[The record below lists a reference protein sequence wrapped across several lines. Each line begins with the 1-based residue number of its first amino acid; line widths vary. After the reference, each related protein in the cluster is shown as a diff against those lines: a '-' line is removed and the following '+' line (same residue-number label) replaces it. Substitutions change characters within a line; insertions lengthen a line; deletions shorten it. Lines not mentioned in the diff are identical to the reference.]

1 MKVDEKFDFRK
12 LFNEKDEFYWTKIE
26 KLKKEYNI
34 PLKLILQNYM
44 SFIQKRDLS
53 QLLAYY
59 EIFKKVKHLPGSVAE
74 VGVFMGNSLFTW
86 TKLIE
91 TYFPNIRGKKVF
103 GFDNFKGYDQVT
115 SNKDNKKSIDYIES
129 LVGNFKVNYKLVNEL
144 KNLTNLDLTMPVFE
158 RVKIYNGELDLTFE
172 EFKQENYGVRLKILV
187 VDVNL
192 YIPTKKALD
201 YFYDLM
207 IPGGCI
213 LFRGYGVKP
222 WEGES
227 KAVDEFMK
235 ERNIKNKHSF
245 DFSMYPS
252 LYIIV

>member
-1 MKVDEKFDFRK
+1 
-12 LFNEKDEFYWTKIE
+12 
-26 KLKKEYNI
+26 
-34 PLKLILQNYM
+34 
-44 SFIQKRDLS
+44 
-53 QLLAYY
+53 
-59 EIFKKVKHLPGSVAE
+59 
-74 VGVFMGNSLFTW
+74 
-86 TKLIE
+86 
-91 TYFPNIRGKKVF
+91 
-103 GFDNFKGYDQVT
+103 
-115 SNKDNKKSIDYIES
+115 
-129 LVGNFKVNYKLVNEL
+129 
-144 KNLTNLDLTMPVFE
+144 MPKFE

-172 EFKQENYGVRLKILV
+172 EFKQENYGVRFKILV

-201 YFYDLM
+201 LFYELM

-235 ERNIKNKHSF
+235 ERNIKNKHSL